1 MRNVR
6 GHVGT
11 EEGRQA
17 VTQTR
22 KILAVLVAVLMAI
35 SAMAWVTGQSS
46 AETIRMLAIGF
57 LLIAAFY
64 FALTLLIRLPFQRLR
79 GALASLFSIVFV
91 LLGVLYVVPL
101 IEQYRR
107 GYDVSH
113 SLLHPLVF
121 GALGIGI
128 YLLTERR

>member
-1 MRNVR
+1 
-6 GHVGT
+6 
-11 EEGRQA
+11 
-17 VTQTR
+17 
-22 KILAVLVAVLMAI
+22 
-35 SAMAWVTGQSS
+35 
-46 AETIRMLAIGF
+46 MLAIGF

-79 GALASLFSIVFV
+79 GALASLFAIVFV

-107 GYDVSH
+107 GCDVSH